1 MQEHTYD
8 DKLKT
13 VASILITP
21 EQMVLITKMLTPI
34 LTSPV
39 SNEELIEFDN
49 EIAQALI
56 KLSHDEHQTTPPEYE
71 NEDIALTLYQMT
83 ILARKAQDTDF
94 VSRLHAKFA

>member
-13 VASILITP
+13 VASLLITP

-34 LTSPV
+34 LTSSV

-56 KLSHDEHQTTPPEYE
+56 KLSHDEHQTTPLEYE
-71 NEDIALTLYQMT
+71 SEDIALTLYQMT